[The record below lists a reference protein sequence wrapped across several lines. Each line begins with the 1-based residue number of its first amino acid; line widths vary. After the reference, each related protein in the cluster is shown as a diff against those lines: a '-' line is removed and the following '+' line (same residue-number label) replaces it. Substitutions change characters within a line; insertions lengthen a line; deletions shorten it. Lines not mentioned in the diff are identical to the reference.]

1 MKQKQVHKSNWL
13 VTMLLLVMAILMPYG
28 GAWAQTE
35 PSSGDGS
42 VGNPYK
48 ISTAA
53 ELAWFRD
60 YVNGTIVDEGEAD
73 GTTHPS
79 KSAKLI
85 ADIDLSEFCH
95 SADAKYTEELSWVPI
110 GNSDN
115 NMYKGTFDG
124 NGNTISNLYIN
135 ATSNYTGFFGKTSN
149 EGGSIKNITFDNA
162 KVKSTGVKT
171 GILAGAGGSCIE
183 NIKTLSNC
191 SVEGNF
197 NIGGIVGY
205 ANGDIINCE
214 NHAVVKGA
222 DFVGGVVGGYE
233 GSGNSITSCS
243 NYGAVTGTGLTI
255 GGMVGHFSSGTI
267 QNSANYGDITGNE
280 LVGNLI
286 GFADRC
292 NLNNVLGTGNVT
304 AASGITG
311 LLVGRIDG
319 SSSTASG
326 ILAYNS
332 SAKLTINGTEQTG
345 DAVKAIG
352 EGSLTSAEK
361 IKEFT
366 AEQLKSGLVA
376 SQLQKNVSGSAKWGQ
391 KLGTDDYP
399 LLGSADEVYLNGD
412 VTLKCSGELEGTGKF
427 TNTKPA
433 HEGTFTIKHGD
444 SPAHHDPVAVT
455 CFTDG
460 NIEYW
465 VCNVCHKFFS
475 DAKMTQEVSTPV
487 VSATGHKYDENDK
500 CTMCQKEIPVLTSDD
515 NNITIEKVYGSREE
529 INGYNLY
536 KYTATEDGTLA
547 VTANSNGEDTYGTL
561 WESRTAASY
570 LTFNDDV
577 NGPDFKITYDVTKG
591 TTYYIG
597 AREFNGDA
605 IEGNVTLNVKLTVW
619 KLPEGMTGKGTE
631 AEPFVLK
638 TAEHLAWFRDYVNGD
653 HPNTCAKIAD
663 DVTEIDMSTVCHEAD
678 GEKLVKELSWTPIGN
693 SDNNMYQGTF
703 DGNGKIIKNLYI
715 NATSSNTGF
724 FGYLDRGSTK
734 NITFDNAKVNSTKT
748 DNTGIL
754 AGFAGYYCMI
764 ENIKT
769 LVNCS
774 VDGNMSTGGIAG
786 NANGNII
793 NCENRAVVKGTSYVG
808 GVVGNYNGSDKSLTS
823 CANYGAVTGSE
834 NKVGGMVGFFGIGTL
849 QNCVNYGDVTGVGDV
864 GNLIGGVDRCNLNNV
879 LGIGNVTATFG
890 SAGLLVGRIDG
901 ASSTASGILAYNSSA
916 KLTINGTEQTG
927 DAVKAIG
934 EGSLTSAEKIKE
946 FTAEQLKSGLV
957 ANQLQKNVSGSAK
970 WGQKL
975 GTDNYPLLDS
985 ADEVYL
991 DGDVTLNCLGEVKG
1005 TGIFT
1010 NTKPAQEGTFM
1021 FQHGDSPKHHDLVAV
1036 TCLTDGIIEY
1046 WECNLCHKSFS
1057 DAKMTQEVST
1067 PVVSATGHE
1076 YDENDKCTKCQQ
1088 EIPFLTSGDNNIT
1101 IGKVYGYIEAI
1112 SGYNLYK
1119 YTATEDGTLEVT
1131 ANSNGKD
1138 TSGTLWESR
1147 TAASCLTFNDDVNG
1161 RDFKIAYDVTK
1172 GTTYYI
1178 GARQLNGEAIE
1189 GNVTLNVKLTVW
1201 KLPEGMTGKGTE
1213 AEPFVLKTAEHLAW
1227 FRDYVNGDHP
1237 NTCAKIAD
1245 DVTEI
1250 DMSTVCHEA
1259 DGEKLVKEL
1268 SWTPIGNSDNN
1279 MYQGTFDGNGK
1290 TISNLYINATSG
1302 FTGFFGYLGDGSI
1315 KNITFYNARVNG
1327 TGSYT
1332 TGILAGDAGKFIIEN
1347 IKTLANCSVEGREA
1361 VGGIA
1366 GNAHG
1371 NIINCENHAIVNGGL
1386 YVGGV
1391 VGRYESPNRSITSC
1405 ANYGAV
1411 TSSGNYVGGMVG
1423 QIYSG
1428 SLQNSANYGDITGA
1442 DNVGNLI
1449 GQAADNCNLNNV
1461 LGTGNVTAT
1470 FDTGC
1475 AGLLVGSIGFSSST
1489 GILAYSSSAK
1499 LTINKTEQ
1507 TDGDVKAIGDGS
1519 LTYPDGKNEADVI
1532 KAFTPEQLKSGE
1544 VAWLLNGSTSVPAE
1558 GSTLAWYQK
1567 LLGADA
1573 DAYPV
1578 LVAEEGNTVYNGS
1591 FRYCDGTA
1599 SSYSNSSSD
1608 SELIHVASATLTS
1621 PEFDSDK
1628 HIYHMG
1634 CRNEG
1639 CTLHKY
1645 SADEDGT
1652 LKATKS
1658 TDDKFYVEELNLT
1671 NASTAINTQ
1680 AQFTVKNLQYSRQL
1694 TEGQTGYV
1702 TLCLPF
1708 DIKAA
1713 EVAGADKCYPL
1724 GDMMIHMPTEDA
1736 SVLKFVL
1743 MLDEQSDIK
1752 AGTPMIVKLAAE
1764 NAAQKLVATAQNVE
1778 YNANFF
1784 AAPAAKSLTL
1794 RDWDGKSGMMP
1805 ICHDLASATIGGV
1818 YTATTLGTGSY
1829 SLREGGKFGIHKG
1842 ELSPYRVYLNIQTSQ
1857 SAPSRAMMFSIGM
1870 PDDSS
1875 TTGIR
1880 IINMADGM
1888 QAGSAVKSAAI
1899 YTLEG
1904 QRVKGTPGKG
1914 IYIKNG
1920 KKFIVK

>member
-1 MKQKQVHKSNWL
+1 MKQKQVHKSNRL

-95 SADAKYTEELSWVPI
+95 SADAKYTEELSWTPI
-110 GNSDN
+110 GNSGN
-115 NMYKGTFDG
+115 KYQGTFDG
-124 NGNTISNLYIN
+124 NGKTIRNLYIN
-135 ATSNYTGFFGKTSN
+135 ATSDYTGFFGEAH
-149 EGGSIKNITFDNA
+149 EGGCIKNITFDNA
-162 KVKSTGVKT
+162 KVQSTGEYNT
-171 GILAGAGGSCIE
+171 GILVGDAGPCIIE
-183 NIKTLSNC
+183 NIKTLANC
-191 SVEGNF
+191 SVEGKVF
-197 NIGGIVGY
+197 VGGIAGKSSS
-205 ANGDIINCE
+205 DIINCE

-222 DFVGGVVGGYE
+222 DFVGGVVGEYE

-319 SSSTASG
+319 ASSTASG

-352 EGSLTSAEK
+352 YGSMTSAEK

-376 SQLQKNVSGSAKWGQ
+376 NQLQKNVSGSAKWGQ

-515 NNITIEKVYGSREE
+515 NNITIEKVYGSRED

-547 VTANSNGEDTYGTL
+547 VTANSNGKDTYGTL

-678 GEKLVKELSWTPIGN
+678 GEKQVKELSWTPIGN
-693 SDNNMYQGTF
+693 SENIYQGTF
-703 DGNGKIIKNLYI
+703 DGNGKTIKNLYI
-715 NATSSNTGF
+715 NATSENTGF
-724 FGYLDRGSTK
+724 FGFLDFGCIK
-734 NITFDNAKVNSTKT
+734 NITFDKAKVNSTKT

-754 AGFAGYYCMI
+754 AGYAGYSCMI

-786 NANGNII
+786 KANGDII
-793 NCENRAVVKGTSYVG
+793 NCENHAVVKGTSHVG

-823 CANYGAVTGSE
+823 CANYGAVTGSV
-834 NKVGGMVGFFGIGTL
+834 NCVGGMVGFFGIGTL
-849 QNCVNYGDVTGVGDV
+849 QNCANYGDVTGAGEV

-879 LGIGNVTATFG
+879 LGTGNVTATSG
-890 SAGLLVGRIDG
+890 MVGLLVGRIGDS
-901 ASSTASGILAYNSSA
+901 SSTASGILAYNSSA

-934 EGSLTSAEKIKE
+934 YGSMTSAEKIKE

-975 GTDNYPLLDS
+975 GTDDYPLLGS

-991 DGDVTLNCLGEVKG
+991 DGDVTLKCSGEVEG
-1005 TGIFT
+1005 TGTFT

-1021 FQHGDSPKHHDLVAV
+1021 MQHGNSPKRHESVAA
-1036 TCLTDGIIEY
+1036 TCTTDGNIEY
-1046 WECNLCHKSFS
+1046 WECDVCHASFS
-1057 DAKMTQEVST
+1057 DELMTQEVST
-1067 PVVSATGHE
+1067 LVVSATGHE
-1076 YDENDKCTKCQQ
+1076 YDENDKCTKCLY
-1088 EIPFLTSGDNNIT
+1088 EIPFLTLGENKIT
-1101 IGKVYGYIEAI
+1101 IEKVFGYFDEI

-1119 YTATEDGTLEVT
+1119 YTAPEDGTLEVT
-1131 ANSNGKD
+1131 ANSNGFD
-1138 TSGTLWESR
+1138 TYATLWESC
-1147 TAASCLTFNDDVNG
+1147 TAESYLAYYDDGNG
-1161 RDFKIAYDVTK
+1161 RDFKITYDVTK

-1178 GARQLNGEAIE
+1178 GAGEFNGNAIE
-1189 GNVTLNVKLTVW
+1189 GNVTLNVKMNGLDCE
-1201 KLPEGMTGKGTE
+1201 LPEGMTGYGTE
-1213 AEPFVLKTAEHLAW
+1213 AKPFVLKTADHLAW
-1227 FRDYVNGDHP
+1227 FRDYVNEG
-1237 NTCAKIAD
+1237 NTSVCAKIAD
-1245 DVTEI
+1245 DVEEI
-1250 DMSTVCHEA
+1250 DMSTVCHKA
-1259 DGEKLVKEL
+1259 DTETQVAEV
-1268 SWTPIGNSDNN
+1268 SWVPIGNSVNR
-1279 MYQGTFDGNGK
+1279 YQGTFDGNGK
-1290 TISNLYINATSG
+1290 TIRNLYINATSEN
-1302 FTGFFGYLGDGSI
+1302 TGFFGLFEAGRI
-1315 KNITFYNARVNG
+1315 KNITFDNARVSS
-1327 TGSYT
+1327 TGSYV
-1332 TGILAGDAGKFIIEN
+1332 TGILAGFAGDCIIEN
-1347 IKTLANCSVEGREA
+1347 IKTLANCSVEGSEWVGGIVGNA
-1361 VGGIA
+1361 NGNISNCENHAEVKGTISIGGIA
-1366 GNAHG
+1366 GNFKG
-1371 NIINCENHAIVNGGL
+1371 FDT
-1386 YVGGV
+1386 
-1391 VGRYESPNRSITSC
+1391 SITSC

-1411 TSSGNYVGGMVG
+1411 TGSGQSVGGMVG
-1423 QIYSG
+1423 YFGSG
-1428 SLQNSANYGDITGA
+1428 SLQNSANYGDVTGA
-1442 DNVGNLI
+1442 DDVGNLI
-1449 GQAADNCNLNNV
+1449 GLARECILNSV
-1461 LGTGNVTAT
+1461 LGAGNVTAT
-1470 FDTGC
+1470 TDTEL
-1475 AGLLVGSIGFSSST
+1475 AGLLVGSIDFSTITAS

-1499 LTINKTEQ
+1499 LTINGIVQ

-1532 KAFTPEQLKSGE
+1532 KAFTAEQLKSGE
-1544 VAWLLNGSTSVPAE
+1544 VAYLLNGSTSE
-1558 GSTLAWYQK
+1558 GKLAWYQK
-1567 LLGADA
+1567 LSGTDA

-1578 LVAEEGNTVYNGS
+1578 LTAAEGNTVYS
-1591 FRYCDGTA
+1591 VACDYCYKDDKFTKYG
-1599 SSYSNSSSD
+1599 ND
-1608 SELIHVASATLTS
+1608 PTLKSTTYHDDIEGV
-1621 PEFDSDK
+1621 EFDADK
-1628 HIYHMG
+1628 HIYQKG
-1634 CRNEG
+1634 CRNES

-1645 SADEDGT
+1645 VADADGT
-1652 LKATKS
+1652 LEATES
-1658 TDDKFYVEELNLT
+1658 TDGKFYVEELNLT
-1671 NASTAINTQ
+1671 DASAINTQ

-1713 EVAGADKCYPL
+1713 EVAGAEKCYPL
-1724 GDMMIHMPTEDA
+1724 GDMMIHMPTNDP

-1743 MLDEQSDIK
+1743 MLDEQSVIE
-1752 AGTPMIVKLAAE
+1752 AGTPMVVKLAAE

-1784 AAPAAKSLTL
+1784 AAPAIKSLTL

-1805 ICHDLASATIGGV
+1805 ICHDLASAIIGGV

-1829 SLREGGKFGIHKG
+1829 SLGRGGKFGIHEG

-1857 SAPSRAMMFSIGM
+1857 SAPSRAMMFSIGL

-1880 IINMADGM
+1880 IINMSDGM
-1888 QAGSAVKSAAI
+1888 QAGSSVKSAAI

-1904 QRVKGTPGKG
+1904 QRVNGSPRKG